1 MPITD
6 DTPSINALRRPVMR
20 PFAWDPQGTARRTA
34 INAAK
39 LDALR
44 FEARLVRRQLD
55 RAPDDSRRALLARRL
70 DAADARAADLNAR
83 LVKAASS

>member
-1 MPITD
+1 MADIT
-6 DTPSINALRRPVMR
+6 PEVHSGNALRRPVMR

-55 RAPDDSRRALLARRL
+55 RAPDDSRRELLVRRL
-70 DAADARAADLNAR
+70 DAADARSADVFAR
-83 LVKAASS
+83 MVEASS